1 MTINTLP
8 EANYLEFLLW
18 IIRQR
23 QRLKV
28 TGSSMLPLLQ
38 PGEEILVATKAYRKS
53 LPKIGD
59 VVVLKHPQENK
70 LTIVKR
76 ILDIDQNCNCFLIGD
91 NLTQS
96 SDSRHWGL
104 IKSSNLIGKVTSR
117 FS

>member
-18 IIRQR
+18 LFKQR
-23 QRLKV
+23 LRLKV
-28 TGSSMLPLLQ
+28 TGNSMTPLLA

-59 VVVLKHPQENK
+59 LVVLKHPQHHK

-76 ILDIDQNCNCFLIGD
+76 ILNIDHDCNCFLIGD
-91 NLTQS
+91 NLLQS
-96 SDSRHWGL
+96 NDSRHWGL

-117 FS
+117 FT